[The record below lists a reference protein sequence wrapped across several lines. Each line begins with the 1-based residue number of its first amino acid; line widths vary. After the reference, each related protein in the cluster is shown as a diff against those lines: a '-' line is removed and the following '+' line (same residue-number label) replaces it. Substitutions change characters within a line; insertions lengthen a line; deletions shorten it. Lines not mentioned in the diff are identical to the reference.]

1 MANSVHAARS
11 PTKHG
16 GQRGSADANAAPAT
30 ECIAPGPNV
39 SQTHRRRPSRARRA
53 REVALVARDG
63 GVVAVADSE
72 AGIPTWSFVPC
83 EISKKRKKRFVF
95 IYE

>member
-1 MANSVHAARS
+1 MANSVHATRS

-16 GQRGSADANAAPAT
+16 GQRGSADENPAPAPGR
-30 ECIAPGPNV
+30 IATGPDV

-63 GVVAVADSE
+63 GVDGARGRA
-72 AGIPTWSFVPC
+72 
-83 EISKKRKKRFVF
+83 
-95 IYE
+95 